1 LFENAEDHAKPIIAM
16 GYYTGLRKNEIFK
29 LTWNKVDLNKWLIK
43 LEVKDTKD
51 RKARLISICDEFFD
65 ILRNLPNRIQSAGKH
80 NYVFLYKVN
89 P

>member
-1 LFENAEDHAKPIIAM
+1 M

-65 ILRNLPNRIQSAGKH
+65 ILRNLPNRIQFAGKH
-80 NYVFLYKVN
+80 NYVFLY
-89 P
+89 

>member
-1 LFENAEDHAKPIIAM
+1 M